1 MKKLFYALLLVVC
14 AFGLAAC
21 KKPSVTD
28 VTISGAEEVVVGQTV
43 QLTATVT
50 PEDAEY
56 ELVWK
61 TSDES
66 KATVDAGVV
75 TGVSA
80 GLVVITVTAGD
91 KSAEHTI
98 MVKAAAVEVTGVTI
112 TGDAKVGVNG
122 SVQLTAVIT
131 PDNATDKNVVWKSSD
146 ETKATVKNGLVTGVS
161 EGTVTITATVGG
173 KSATLDVTITAAVS
187 KTLVVHY
194 QNWSGEYEN
203 TGLWTWGNASS
214 IAGIGLD
221 STDSFG
227 AVYRIPLSA
236 DNTEAGL
243 IVMNSGFNNSIE
255 NSSWNNDWVKG
266 TGDVKVDVT
275 EFVKN
280 NEEEM
285 HVYVFYSNGENLSAD
300 QIFVVDPNKIT
311 LFVMN
316 YDGSGL
322 YPENLGVHAW
332 GAWEFIYNEDE
343 VSSFG
348 QWGTPSCIFKTAAYT
363 ETGKAVKVGQL
374 QVEASEF
381 ASSGFLVYAGDDASK
396 VTPDQ
401 NTSDYI
407 TEKPDQAG
415 AYVLYT
421 IKGNAFFGEG
431 ALADFTEN
439 AFALKFDAFG
449 TDDNGNYTGT
459 YAPAP
464 KSIIIS
470 LSSAVSIADSEGKVY
485 SQADFLALNRFRLY
499 VVEGDARTLVA
510 IDSINFSDSELSA
523 SAFVINLSDANKLDN
538 TKKYV
543 LTYQENDDAEVI
555 EIKIDMDSE
564 APILEFLGG
573 ETTIE
578 VEGGATTIQ
587 LPSYIANDDRDGE
600 ITNKVYVSSTE
611 NNKVNTSVKGNYK
624 VVLIVEDKWGN
635 ETTLEL
641 TVVVKSDAQNGKDI
655 DLSVDN
661 KETETITVWL
671 DDSDGEFIKRVSEE
685 FNKVYPNIIIQFQH
699 MGTVDAREKLK
710 TYGASGNG
718 ADVFQFPHDH
728 MAQAMLEDLV
738 YPLPNDLKTRLE
750 ARIIDV
756 AMDIATTAYNETT
769 GEFGGDNEQLFAVPI
784 SIESVYLYY
793 NKDLISEEE
802 IPTTWEEIIEFAP
815 KWEAAHEGKRF
826 LMTSSHW
833 ADSYFTQSIFSAF
846 GFRPFGANG
855 DDGSAVGFANGDVAN
870 TKLQSAI
877 NWLIS
882 DLRPIVTGNSSHN
895 SVLAAEFEQGKA
907 AICLSGPW
915 STQTYTNA
923 GINVGAITMP
933 SFNQSTTNTKAA
945 TYTASTYAGAQM
957 VAVYKYSQHKE
968 AATKFVE
975 FLTTDVAAK
984 ILYEV
989 GGDCPALKTELIQN
1003 IEEIKKDPIV
1013 QVMQKQLETSIPMPT
1028 IPDVTYYWGPAES
1041 LVTTLWMA
1049 NPSMDKIAEGLV
1061 NAEKSYNQSKAMAN
1075 K

>member
-14 AFGLAAC
+14 AFGLVAC

-28 VTISGAEEVVVGQTV
+28 VTISGPEEVVVGQTI

-56 ELVWK
+56 ELVWG
-61 TSDES
+61 TSDET
-66 KATVDAGVV
+66 KATVNDGVV

-80 GLVVITVTAGD
+80 GLVTITVKAGD
-91 KSAEHTI
+91 KSAEVTV
-98 MVKAAAVEVTGVTI
+98 MVKAATVDVTGVTI
-112 TGDAKVGVNG
+112 TGDTQVGVG
-122 SVQLTAVIT
+122 GTLQLTAVIT
-131 PDNATDKNVVWKSSD
+131 PENATDKNVVWSSSD
-146 ETKATVKNGLVTGVS
+146 ETKATVKNGVVTGVS
-161 EGTVTITATVGG
+161 EGKATITATVGG
-173 KSATLDVTITAAVS
+173 KSATLEVTVTAAVS

-194 QNWSGEYEN
+194 QNWTGEYDN
-203 TGLWTWGNASS
+203 TGLWTWGNASEV
-214 IAGIGLD
+214 AGIGLD

-227 AVYRIPLSA
+227 AVYRIPLSSE
-236 DNTEAGL
+236 NTEAGL
-243 IVMNSGFNNSIE
+243 IVMNSGFDNTISNG
-255 NSSWNNDWVKG
+255 SWNNAWVKG

-285 HVYVFYSNGENLSAD
+285 HVYVFYSNGQPLSSD
-300 QIFVVDPNKIT
+300 QFFVVDPNKT
-311 LFVMN
+311 TVFVMN

-332 GAWEFIYNEDE
+332 GDWEFIYNEDE
-343 VSSFG
+343 VAGFG
-348 QWGTPSCIFKTAAYT
+348 QWATPACIFKTAAYT
-363 ETGKAVKVGQL
+363 ETGKPVKVGQL
-374 QVEASEF
+374 QVEPSKF
-381 ASSGFLVYAGDDASK
+381 AGSGFLVYAGDDASK

-407 TEKPDQAG
+407 TEKSEEAG
-415 AYVLYT
+415 VHVLYT
-421 IKGNAFFGEG
+421 IKGKAFYGEG

-439 AFALKFDAFG
+439 AFALKFDEFG
-449 TDDNGNYTGT
+449 TDENGNYTGT
-459 YAPAP
+459 YAPTP
-464 KSIIIS
+464 KSVIIS
-470 LSSAVSIADSEGKVY
+470 LSSAVSIADKDGKVY
-485 SQADFLALNRFRLY
+485 SEEAFLGLNKFKLY
-499 VVEGDARTLVA
+499 VVEGETRTLVA

-543 LTYQENDDAEVI
+543 LTYQETEEAEAI
-555 EIKIDMDSE
+555 EIEIDMDTE
-564 APILEFLGG
+564 APELEFIGD
-573 ETTIE
+573 ETSIE
-578 VEGGATTIQ
+578 VEGGAATIQ
-587 LPSYIANDDRDGE
+587 LPTYIANDDRDGE
-600 ITNKVYVSSTE
+600 ITNKVYVSATE

-641 TVVVKSDAQNGKDI
+641 TVVVKDNSSSGKDI

-750 ARIIDV
+750 TRIIDV
-756 AMDIATTAYNETT
+756 AMDIATTAYNEST
-769 GEFGGDNEQLFAVPI
+769 GQFGGDNEQLFAVPI

-793 NKDLISEEE
+793 NKDLISEDE
-802 IPTTWEEIIEFAP
+802 IPTTWEEIIEFAGE
-815 KWEAAHEGKRF
+815 WEKANPGKRF

-846 GFRPFGANG
+846 GFRPFGKNG
-855 DDGSAVGFANGDVAN
+855 DDGSAVGFANGEVAN
-870 TKLQSAI
+870 AKLQSAI

-933 SFNQSTTNTKAA
+933 SFNKSTTNTEAA
-945 TYTASTYAGAQM
+945 TETASTYAGAQM

-975 FLTTDVAAK
+975 FLTTETAAK

-989 GGDCPALKTELIQN
+989 GGDCPALKTEFIQN
-1003 IEEIKKDPIV
+1003 IDEIKNDPIV